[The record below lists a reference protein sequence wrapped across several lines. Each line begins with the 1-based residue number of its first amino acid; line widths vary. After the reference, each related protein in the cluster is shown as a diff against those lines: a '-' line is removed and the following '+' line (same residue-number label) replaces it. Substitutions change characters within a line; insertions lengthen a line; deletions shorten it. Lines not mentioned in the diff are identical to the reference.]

1 MTVDTLSFSGKAAS
15 AVPTQPPSLLLLSR
29 LPLINTVDYQL
40 IAPFHTHTTETEIV
54 KFWWICF
61 NCQIILKSCHR
72 ELWLP
77 LASQCQ
83 CLLRDQPRLFDIF
96 SLGLAKCQ
104 KNSIA
109 LGSRVSHFG
118 WSDRLDSW
126 SVHNF
131 DKLWHWNLVPW
142 MSRKRVPYSLHWN
155 YKSGKNDIWS

>member
-1 MTVDTLSFSGKAAS
+1 MEKLLQLFR
-15 AVPTQPPSLLLLSR
+15 PSRRHCYQDFLLSILLTINLNSS
-29 LPLINTVDYQL
+29 LPHAHNRNRNCKISMDMFQLSDNSQILPPRTV
-40 IAPFHTHTTETEIV
+40 TTA
-54 KFWWICF
+54 CF
-61 NCQIILKSCHR
+61 SMSVPPPWSTSS
-72 ELWLP
+72 LWHL
-77 LASQCQ
+77 QFG
-83 CLLRDQPRLFDIF
+83 PRQM
-96 SLGLAKCQ
+96 S